1 MTLKL
6 EKINDNQIR
15 CTLTKEDLEY
25 HNIKLSEFAYGTD
38 KARAL
43 FREMMQVA
51 AQKLDFK
58 AEDIPLMIEAIP
70 LSSESI
76 ILVITKVAYPEE
88 LDTRFADFSDEGDED
103 FEDFEDDGL
112 YEEVPFSSSIPT
124 SKASADDILNI
135 KEDVSI
141 PRDITRLFSFDS
153 LDDIFNLSAVLKDF
167 YHGKNSLYRE
177 GDTYYLMV
185 SMGDHSAEEFNKVC
199 NILTEYGTM
208 ENLTL
213 GLDSYMSEHM
223 TLISSDTALQDFA
236 RV

>member
-6 EKINDNQIR
+6 EKINENQIR

-43 FREMMQVA
+43 FREMMQIA

-70 LSSESI
+70 LTSDSI

-88 LDTRFADFSDEGDED
+88 LDTRFSDFSDEGDED
-103 FEDFEDDGL
+103 YEDFDDDSVYED
-112 YEEVPFSSSIPT
+112 VPFSSALPT
-124 SKASADDILNI
+124 GKSSANDILDN
-135 KEDVSI
+135 KDDVSI
-141 PRDITRLFSFDS
+141 PRNLTRMFVFDS
-153 LDDIFNLSAVLKDF
+153 LDDIFQLSSVLRDF
-167 YHGKNSLYRE
+167 YHGQNSLYRE
-177 GDTYYLMV
+177 EDSYYLVV
-185 SMGDHSAEEFNKVC
+185 SIGDHTAEEFNKVC
-199 NILTEYGTM
+199 NILTEYGDM
-208 ENLTL
+208 EPLSV
-213 GLDSYMSEHM
+213 GMDSYMSEHM

-236 RV
+236 QI

>member
-1 MTLKL
+1 MKL
-6 EKINDNQIR
+6 EKINENQIR

-43 FREMMQVA
+43 FREMMQIA

-88 LDTRFADFSDEGDED
+88 LDTRFSDFSDEGDDDYDEYD
-103 FEDFEDDGL
+103 DDGVF
-112 YEEVPFSSSIPT
+112 EELPFQSTVPTAKS
-124 SKASADDILNI
+124 AADDILNI
-135 KEDVSI
+135 KEDASI
-141 PRDITRLFSFDS
+141 PREITRLFAFDS
-153 LDDIFNLSAVLKDF
+153 VDDIFRAASVLKDF
-167 YHGKNSLYRE
+167 YHGKNTLYRD
-177 GDTYYLMV
+177 GDVYYLMA
-185 SMGDHSAEEFNKVC
+185 SMSDHTAQEFNKVC
-199 NILTEYGTM
+199 NVLSEYASLKPLATGM
-208 ENLTL
+208 
-213 GLDSYMSEHM
+213 DFYMSEHM

-236 RV
+236 RI

>member
-1 MTLKL
+1 MKL

-88 LDTRFADFSDEGDED
+88 LDTRFSDFSDEGDED
-103 FEDFEDDGL
+103 YDDFDDDNVFEDM
-112 YEEVPFSSSIPT
+112 PFTSTIP
-124 SKASADDILNI
+124 SAKSSADDILTTE
-135 KEDVSI
+135 EDVSI
-141 PRDITRLFSFDS
+141 PRNITRLFVFDS
-153 LDDIFNLSAVLKDF
+153 LDDIFPLANVLSTF
-167 YHGKNSLYRE
+167 YHGENSLYRDE
-177 GDTYYLMV
+177 DSYYLLV

-199 NILTEYGTM
+199 NILTEYGDM
-208 ENLTL
+208 EALNV
-213 GLDSYMSEHM
+213 GLDSYLAEHM
-223 TLISSDTALQDFA
+223 TLISAGTALYDLA
-236 RV
+236 HV

>member
-1 MTLKL
+1 MKL

-112 YEEVPFSSSIPT
+112 YEEIPFSSSLPT
-124 SKASADDILNI
+124 AKSSA
-135 KEDVSI
+135 KS
-141 PRDITRLFSFDS
+141 P
-153 LDDIFNLSAVLKDF
+153 AV
-167 YHGKNSLYRE
+167 
-177 GDTYYLMV
+177 
-185 SMGDHSAEEFNKVC
+185 
-199 NILTEYGTM
+199 
-208 ENLTL
+208 
-213 GLDSYMSEHM
+213 
-223 TLISSDTALQDFA
+223 
-236 RV
+236 

>member
-1 MTLKL
+1 MKL

-43 FREMMQVA
+43 FREMMQIA

-58 AEDIPLMIEAIP
+58 ADDIPLMIEAIP

-88 LDTRFADFSDEGDED
+88 LDTRFSDFSDEGDED
-103 FEDFEDDGL
+103 YDEMGDDDIYEDM
-112 YEEVPFSSSIPT
+112 PFSSTVPT
-124 SKASADDILNI
+124 QKSSANDILES
-135 KEDVSI
+135 KDDVTI
-141 PRDITRLFSFDS
+141 PRDLTRLFSFHS
-153 LDDIFNLSAVLKDF
+153 LDDIFHLSAVLQDY
-167 YHGKNSLYRE
+167 YHSKNSLYRE
-177 GDTYYLMV
+177 GDTYYLV
-185 SMGDHSAEEFNKVC
+185 VTMGDHSAEEFNKVC
-199 NILTEYGTM
+199 NILTEYGNM
-208 ENLTL
+208 ETL
-213 GLDSYMSEHM
+213 SVGMDSYMSEHM

-236 RV
+236 RI